1 MLKTLFQS
9 NKKLALILI
18 KTQKEVFSKLA
29 GDNVSK
35 TRGEGYD
42 FMELRE
48 YESGDDIR
56 HIDWIIS
63 SKIGK
68 PYVKLF
74 HRQRELNVVIAP
86 LLCGSLHFG
95 TRLLKKDLLTQICAL
110 IAYGCVKQNDPFE
123 SYICSNEVF
132 LSTKKTKQMF
142 GVRTLVQ
149 NIDAHNVLGKSLDY
163 AQITQALYKQIQ
175 QKSIVFLIGDF
186 FDTQNLNIKALSV
199 KHELVVIIV
208 RDHFEEHPAL
218 LGELNITDPV
228 STIKLRKKTFS
239 WNLGSNLGLSLQ
251 RHKARTKVR
260 VPKKLLNADISLSK
274 KTRNAYEKKIL
285 QNDAELYKKLQTA
298 GVRFIKIYTNENPA
312 EKIISLMSRI

>member
-1 MLKTLFQS
+1 MLKTLLHS

-86 LLCGSLHFG
+86 LLSASLHFG
-95 TRLLKKDLLTQICAL
+95 LTLLKKDLVTQICAL
-110 IAYGCVKQNDPFE
+110 IAYGCVKQNDLFA
-123 SYICSNEVF
+123 SYICSDEVF
-132 LSTKKTKQMF
+132 LSTQKTKQIF
-142 GVRTLVQ
+142 GVRTLAE
-149 NIDAHNVLGKSLDY
+149 NIDAYNVLGKSLDY
-163 AQITQALYKQIQ
+163 AKITQTLYRQPQ
-175 QKSIVFLIGDF
+175 GKSIVFLIGDF
-186 FDTQNLNIKALSV
+186 FDTQSLNIKALSV

-208 RDHFEEHPAL
+208 REYFEEHPAL
-218 LGELNITDPV
+218 LGELSITDPA
-228 STIKLRKKTFS
+228 
-239 WNLGSNLGLSLQ
+239 LG
-251 RHKARTKVR
+251 K
-260 VPKKLLNADISLSK
+260 NADISLNK
-274 KTRNAYEKKIL
+274 KTRNLYEKKIRK
-285 QNDAELYKKLQTA
+285 NDEELYKKLQTA
-298 GVRFIKIYTNENPA
+298 GARFIKIYTDEDPA
-312 EKIISLMSRI
+312 EKIITLMSRI